1 MTESPLGSS
10 PKEVCCVLRTEEIRQ
25 LRARCIEGERQA
37 ASAWA
42 RNERMTNVMQQE
54 ATQREKESARRE
66 AELTQK
72 LAASERRYERIFNSY
87 DQLQQHAFALANRNQ
102 ELEELSD
109 AFWAWGTPPPA
120 PPTPPESPPRARP
133 PPFAP
138 LMPQR
143 LPSSSGA
150 PTAKVSPPEG
160 PFLAAL
166 RRRDCG
172 GCGAA
177 GCSCSGAAAAAA
189 PQTPL
194 FVLAASSAS
203 SVLELGL

>member
-1 MTESPLGSS
+1 MTEDTFGECSLH
-10 PKEVCCVLRTEEIRQ
+10 TEEIRA
-25 LRARCIEGERQA
+25 LRKRCIEGERQA

-42 RNERMTNVMQQE
+42 RNERMCNVMQQ
-54 ATQREKESARRE
+54 QV
-66 AELTQK
+66 AELERERARGKEEAARLAQE

-109 AFWAWGTPPPA
+109 AFWAWGTPPAA
-120 PPTPPESPPRARP
+120 PPTPPESPSPPRARP

-150 PTAKVSPPEG
+150 PTAKAPPPEG

-177 GCSCSGAAAAAA
+177 GRCCSAAAAAAA

-194 FVLAASSAS
+194 FVLAANSAS